1 LKIIKNDRL
10 WCHRWP
16 VALLLVAVATLVSCG
31 ARDEGAEQA
40 EPETS
45 VREVPPDD
53 VRFVGSAG
61 CVECHREQ
69 YLQWSGSHHDLAMGH
84 ADGST
89 VLADFSDVTFS
100 HFGVT
105 SHFFRKD
112 GRFFVRTEGLDGT
125 PDDFEIKYTFGVE
138 PLQQYLIEF
147 PGSRLQS
154 LTIAW
159 DTGEGR
165 WFHLYPDEKITHDDP
180 LHWTGRYQSWNLMCA
195 ECHSTNL
202 RKGYDPKTDSYQ
214 TTWSEIDVGCEACH
228 GPGSAHVE
236 WARGLP
242 EGQPPPTAAEGLVVD
257 FRPVGSQTELEVCA
271 PCHSRRHQVSDDP
284 RHGRPFLD
292 DFMPELLRAGLYH
305 ADGQILEEVYVY
317 GSFLQSRM
325 YRWGVRCSDCH
336 EPHSL
341 TLVAPG
347 DALCV
352 QCHREQLDPR
362 FPTLLLK
369 SYNTPAHH
377 FHPPWSSGARCVDC
391 HMLAKNYMVVDPRHD
406 HSFRV
411 PRPDLS
417 LKLGTPNTC
426 NACHADRSA
435 EWAADVV
442 AEWYGPSRRQDPHFG
457 EAIAAGRAGAAEA
470 EAALVVLAADIEQPA
485 IVRATALELLQGYGR
500 EGVTAMITATRDQDP
515 LVRAAAVG
523 GLDHAPTQLRAKPL
537 VPRLEDPVRAVRTE
551 AARVLASVSREL
563 LNPEQRDALEG
574 ALAEYREAQ
583 GAQADMPAGRLNLAV
598 LHESLE
604 EPTLAERE
612 YRTALRLDADFL
624 LARFNLANLYN
635 RLGRNADA
643 EAVLREGI
651 ERAPDEGEL
660 HYSLGLLL
668 VEEQRLDEA
677 EETLARATELLP
689 DRARPRYNRA
699 LLLQQLGRT
708 TQAEQALLEAQQ
720 LDARD
725 PDILYALVVFYA
737 QQQDWS
743 RALPYARALTE
754 ISPGAPGPQQ
764 LLRQIQKQIS
774 SR

>member
-1 LKIIKNDRL
+1 
-10 WCHRWP
+10 
-16 VALLLVAVATLVSCG
+16 
-31 ARDEGAEQA
+31 
-40 EPETS
+40 
-45 VREVPPDD
+45 
-53 VRFVGSAG
+53 
-61 CVECHREQ
+61 
-69 YLQWSGSHHDLAMGH
+69 
-84 ADGST
+84 
-89 VLADFSDVTFS
+89 
-100 HFGVT
+100 
-105 SHFFRKD
+105 
-112 GRFFVRTEGLDGT
+112 
-125 PDDFEIKYTFGVE
+125 
-138 PLQQYLIEF
+138 
-147 PGSRLQS
+147 
-154 LTIAW
+154 
-159 DTGEGR
+159 
-165 WFHLYPDEKITHDDP
+165 
-180 LHWTGRYQSWNLMCA
+180 
-195 ECHSTNL
+195 
-202 RKGYDPKTDSYQ
+202 
-214 TTWSEIDVGCEACH
+214 
-228 GPGSAHVE
+228 
-236 WARGLP
+236 
-242 EGQPPPTAAEGLVVD
+242 
-257 FRPVGSQTELEVCA
+257 
-271 PCHSRRHQVSDDP
+271 
-284 RHGRPFLD
+284 
-292 DFMPELLRAGLYH
+292 
-305 ADGQILEEVYVY
+305 
-317 GSFLQSRM
+317 
-325 YRWGVRCSDCH
+325 
-336 EPHSL
+336 
-341 TLVAPG
+341 
-347 DALCV
+347 
-352 QCHREQLDPR
+352 
-362 FPTLLLK
+362 
-369 SYNTPAHH
+369 
-377 FHPPWSSGARCVDC
+377 
-391 HMLAKNYMVVDPRHD
+391 
-406 HSFRV
+406 
-411 PRPDLS
+411 
-417 LKLGTPNTC
+417 
-426 NACHADRSA
+426 
-435 EWAADVV
+435 
-442 AEWYGPSRRQDPHFG
+442 
-457 EAIAAGRAGAAEA
+457 
-470 EAALVVLAADIEQPA
+470 VLAADIEQPA

-764 LLRQIQKQIS
+764 LLRKIQKQIS
-774 SR
+774 SSRDSG